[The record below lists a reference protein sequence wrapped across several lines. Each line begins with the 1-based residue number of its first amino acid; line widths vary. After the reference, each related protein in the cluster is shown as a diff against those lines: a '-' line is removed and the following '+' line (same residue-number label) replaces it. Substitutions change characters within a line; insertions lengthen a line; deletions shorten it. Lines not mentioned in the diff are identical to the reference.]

1 MSEAELNDCLDDSF
15 KIPISK
21 TFISKNNK
29 IDINFNDD
37 DEFDNFEIKEREIGS
52 DDIYI
57 GPSEDDLLDED
68 LLKEN

>member
-29 IDINFNDD
+29 TDINFNDD